1 MSCTLPQPVKEA
13 LTNILQH
20 PCLATSRA
28 LEQSLLAAN
37 YGRQVFGRVNQ
48 KSSIE
53 AASESDR
60 GVTERLANAFDA
72 SLTAA
77 RIASDIQRSDKS
89 LTPRNAARKFFCART
104 EASEWLPDDSRLQ
117 SIRKPIVEFW
127 SEPEDSQ
134 RFRKHRPSDG
144 LVTVLMEDS
153 GTGLAREKMPN
164 TILTLNSE
172 SKLKE
177 FEAIGQFGHGGS
189 SALAFCESC
198 LIISQPRTGD
208 TPAEFSWTLIFPE
221 QDPEDSKQQLI
232 RRWFC
237 SDDHLPLR
245 AAVAEFDCLRDKLP
259 GTLVWHFG
267 YNRGG
272 WIKRIAGSEQT
283 NPWGRLG
290 RLFFSYPLPFEI
302 RGEFARADSPAG
314 RRTIKGAFYR
324 IIELAAAD
332 VTKLGEKAEAL
343 IVAGQ
348 NYGNFNVHVFV
359 FKESGSVRNYVDPNH
374 PVLLTLNGQNH
385 GELTRTLISNAGFPE
400 ISARAIIEVRL
411 DGLEQEALSEI
422 ISNSREQPKSSDF
435 TRMLRGTLETLLQS
449 DPDLEKLER
458 QLEEE
463 KARQSS
469 ADLSRKMSEF
479 LSRILSNASG
489 NSDASGEGN
498 AAGEKG
504 TRGETS
510 RLPIPAADPPSILEF
525 LHDTP
530 VFVPDGGRVLVKF
543 KSDAR
548 PPKYSFHGDNP
559 RCFAR
564 FEISAEPGSRVAV
577 VGQGDISDTGHG
589 SVSLACAEH
598 TTEPIK
604 DRVIVGKLT
613 LTIQSADGR
622 LLSAQVDVGVKPKP
636 EARDRAARQEV
647 KTVIIF
653 CAPDN
658 VDRVALG
665 LLIGESSITG
675 FDTGLKKYCGVLELP
690 EEHATYWGD
699 KSDRDGISHLSIEIN
714 VGNKQLQSLF
724 QECRDV
730 SERIAAKERYVRDI
744 VLDCYQHSFV
754 MANTPDTVRDALSN
768 DLDEKRRAADIHFN
782 HDKAVRIARH
792 ELHSSR

>member
-1 MSCTLPQPVKEA
+1 MLRT
-13 LTNILQH
+13 
-20 PCLATSRA
+20 
-28 LEQSLLAAN
+28 AN
-37 YGRQVFGRVNQ
+37 YGRRVFGRVNQ

-77 RIASDIQRSDKS
+77 RVASGIERSDKS
-89 LTPRNAARKFFCART
+89 LTPRNAARKFFCAR
-104 EASEWLPDDSRLQ
+104 SVSCEWVPDDPRVQ
-117 SIRKPIVEFW
+117 GIQKPTIEFW
-127 SEPEDSQ
+127 PEPEDAQ

-144 LVTVLMEDS
+144 LVTVLVEDF
-153 GTGLAREKMPN
+153 GTGLVREKMPES
-164 TILTLNSE
+164 ILTLNSE

-198 LIISQPRTGD
+198 LIVTQARGASASG
-208 TPAEFSWTLIFPE
+208 EFAWTLIFPE
-221 QDPEDSKQQLI
+221 QEPEDSKQQLI

-237 SDDHLPLR
+237 ADDNLPLIGPVADF
-245 AAVAEFDCLRDKLP
+245 AALRDKLP

-302 RGEFARADSPAG
+302 RGEFARTDTATG
-314 RRTIKGAFYR
+314 HRTVKGAFYR
-324 IIELAAAD
+324 ISELPKED
-332 VTKLGEKAEAL
+332 VVRLGEKAENL
-343 IVAGQ
+343 IVEGQ
-348 NYGNFNVHVFV
+348 SYGSFSLHVFV
-359 FKESGSVRNYVDPNH
+359 FTETGAVRNYVDANH

-385 GELTRTLISNAGFPE
+385 GELTRTLISNAGLPE

-411 DGLEQEALSEI
+411 DGIEQEALSEI
-422 ISNSREQPKSSDF
+422 ISNSREQPKNSDF
-435 TRMLRGTLETLLQS
+435 TRMLRTTIETLIKN
-449 DPDLEKLER
+449 DPDLSAIEQR
-458 QLEEE
+458 LEEE

-479 LSRILSNASG
+479 LSRILSDAAG
-489 NSDASGEGN
+489 GSDAGGN
-498 AAGEKG
+498 GDSP
-504 TRGETS
+504 GETQP
-510 RLPIPAADPPSILEF
+510 RGDAARPPVPAADPPSVLEF
-525 LHDTP
+525 LHQAP
-530 VFVPDGGRVLVKF
+530 LFVAEGGRAIVKF

-564 FEISAEPGSRVAV
+564 LEIATEQAKRITI
-577 VGQGDISDTGHG
+577 VGQGDISDTGYG
-589 SVSLACAEH
+589 SVSLACAECSAD
-598 TTEPIK
+598 PIT
-604 DRVIVGKLT
+604 DRTLVGKLL

-622 LLSAQVDVGVKPKP
+622 ILQAQVEVGVKPKP

-647 KTVIIF
+647 KTEIVF
-653 CAPDN
+653 CVPDGM
-658 VDRVALG
+658 DGATLAT
-665 LLIGESSITG
+665 LIGETSTTAFGS
-675 FDTGLKKYCGVLELP
+675 GLKKYAQVLELP
-690 EEHATYWGD
+690 EKLCTYWGD
-699 KSDRDGISHLSIEIN
+699 KSERDGVSRLSIEIN
-714 VGNKQLQSLF
+714 VGNPQLHALF

-730 SERIAAKERYVRDI
+730 GERIAAKERYVRDV
-744 VLDCYQHSFV
+744 VLDCYQHSF
-754 MANTPDTVRDALSN
+754 ALAETPDAVRDVLA
-768 DLDEKRRAADIHFN
+768 DDPDEKRRAADIHFN

-792 ELHSSR
+792 ELSASR